1 MKDEIKTA
9 RRIFAFFLWIVF
21 LLSNVGGAAAAEYGD
36 VTVTMSSL
44 SGGES
49 THGYAEYVVT
59 ITNKSPRRRVLTL
72 SLPARGYSRGG
83 GLDSLTRTVAVEP
96 GAVAKVS
103 LWQPALSLNGASA
116 LGVTIDG
123 VEMEENIPSV
133 GIAHGNGYWR
143 ERPLLL
149 MSQGASKAGLQGEFT
164 SVLSNILR
172 ARTTPTVKPPPV
184 KTPPVKPATTKPTAK
199 PPVKPAPAGGTE
211 TTGAAPPPPPA
222 PVEQVYSPGAEVEG
236 GGTVTAP
243 VAGTAVPTIPAPVPV
258 ENEPVNGT
266 DAQPASPDEKTVSA
280 KLLTMISGY
289 SQLEVSFTQAEIPVA
304 EWSDSW
310 RSYSRFDGV
319 ALTADEFRSLPGPVR
334 EGLRDWVGA
343 GGALLIL
350 GEAPLPAEWAPTSAK
365 DMPIATDH
373 SRFGEVMTTGGK
385 SLKDLSGDE
394 WVGIWLALHR
404 TLQPWQRS
412 MSPSDANRE
421 FPVVDNFAIPLRGL
435 FVLILLFVII
445 IGPVNFWLLNRFKKR
460 MFMLVTIPACA
471 FVASV
476 GVSGFALLSEGVS
489 GKSRSASFTV
499 LDEPLRRATTFGV
512 EAFYAPLTPGGGLHF
527 DAGTELTPILQP
539 YSSDGVSRSID
550 WTTDQHLRQGWV
562 VSRVPSHFLLR
573 KVESRR
579 ERLTIINEP
588 DGRVTVV
595 NSLGAGI
602 TELTLM
608 DARGNLHQ
616 GKNIGAGA
624 RVTLTAGGQK
634 LPNRS
639 DELRKLYQENFVAS
653 LNDLTSINGRTLY
666 LLAPNRYVAVLEG
679 APFIE
684 NSPLKGGSK
693 KAASVVLGISGGDG
707 Q

>member
-9 RRIFAFFLWIVF
+9 RRIFAFFLWLVF
-21 LLSNVGGAAAAEYGD
+21 LLSNVSGAGAAEYGD

-96 GAVAKVS
+96 GTVAKVS
-103 LWQPALSLNGASA
+103 LWQPALSLNGAAA
-116 LGVTIDG
+116 LGVSIDG
-123 VEMEENIPSV
+123 VEMEENVPGT

-164 SVLSNILR
+164 SVLSTILR
-172 ARTTPTVKPPPV
+172 ARTTPPVKTPPV
-184 KTPPVKPATTKPTAK
+184 KTPPVKPATTTKPTAK
-199 PPVKPAPAGGTE
+199 PPVKPATVTGGGTP
-211 TTGAAPPPPPA
+211 GATPPA

-243 VAGTAVPTIPAPVPV
+243 VAGTAVPAIPAPVPV
-258 ENEPVNGT
+258 ETEPVNGP
-266 DAQPASPDEKTVSA
+266 DQPPASPDEKTISP
-280 KLLTMISGY
+280 KLLTLIAGY

-350 GEAPLPAEWAPTSAK
+350 GDASLSPDWSPAKAT
-365 DMPIATDH
+365 DLPIATDN
-373 SRFGEVMTTGGK
+373 SRFGEVMSTGGK

-489 GKSRSASFTV
+489 GKSRAASFTV

-608 DARGNLHQ
+608 DAKGNLHQ

-624 RVTLTAGGQK
+624 RVTLTAGGSK
-634 LPNRS
+634 LPARNG
-639 DELRKLYQENFVAS
+639 ELRKLYQENFVSS
-653 LNDLTSINGRTLY
+653 LNDLTSINGRALY
-666 LLAPNRYVAVLEG
+666 QLAPNRYVAFLEG

-684 NSPLKGGSK
+684 NNPLKGGSK
-693 KAASVVLGISGGDG
+693 RAASVVLGISGGEG

>member
-1 MKDEIKTA
+1 MRDEIKVG
-9 RRIFAFFLWIVF
+9 RRFFAFFLLLVF
-21 LLSNVGGAAAAEYGD
+21 LLSNVVGAGAAEFGD
-36 VTVTMSSL
+36 VTVTMNAL

-49 THGYAEYVVT
+49 THGYAEYIVT

-103 LWQPALSLNGASA
+103 LWQPALSVNGAAA
-116 LGVTIDG
+116 LGVAIDG
-123 VEMEENIPSV
+123 TEMQENVPGV
-133 GIAHGNGYWR
+133 GISHGNGYWR
-143 ERPLLL
+143 DRPLLL

-164 SVLSNILR
+164 TVLSNILK
-172 ARTTPTVKPPPV
+172 ARSTPPV
-184 KTPPVKPATTKPTAK
+184 KTPPVKTSPVKPTTKPAAK
-199 PPVKPAPAGGTE
+199 PPVKSGSGT
-211 TTGAAPPPPPA
+211 GSGSPPPA

-243 VAGTAVPTIPAPVPV
+243 ATAVPAIPAPVTQ
-258 ENEPVNGT
+258 EPVNEG
-266 DAQPASPDEKTVSA
+266 DGQPVSPDEKTVSPQLQTLIA
-280 KLLTMISGY
+280 GY
-289 SQLEVSFTQAEIPVA
+289 SQLEVTFTQAEIPVA

-310 RSYSRFDGV
+310 RSYSRYDCV
-319 ALTADEFRSLPGPVR
+319 AMTSDEFKSLPGPVR
-334 EGLRDWVGA
+334 DALRDWVGA
-343 GGALLIL
+343 GGALLLL
-350 GEAPLPAEWAPTSAK
+350 GDSALAADWSGADPATF
-365 DMPIATDH
+365 PISTIN
-373 SRFGEVMTTGGK
+373 SRFGEVMMTGGK

-421 FPVVDNFAIPLRGL
+421 FPVVENFAIPLRGL

-460 MFMLVTIPACA
+460 MLMLVTIPACA

-489 GKSRSASFTV
+489 GKSRAASFTV

-512 EAFYAPLTPGGGLHF
+512 EAFYAPLTPGGGLRF
-527 DAGTELTPILQP
+527 EAGTELTPILQP
-539 YSSDGVSRSID
+539 YSNDGVSRSID
-550 WTTDQHLRQGWV
+550 WTTDQHLKQGWI

-595 NSLGAGI
+595 NGLGAGI
-602 TELTLM
+602 TELTLL
-608 DARGNLHQ
+608 DAKGNPHRGQ
-616 GKNIGAGA
+616 NIGAGA
-624 RVTLTAGGQK
+624 RVTLTAGGPK
-634 LPNRS
+634 PPTRTG
-639 DELRKLYQENFVAS
+639 ELRRLYQENFVSS
-653 LNDLTSINGRTLY
+653 LNDLNSISARALY
-666 LLAPNRYVAVLEG
+666 LLAPNRYVAVLDG

-684 NSPLKGGSK
+684 NNALRGGSK
-693 KAASVVLGISGGDG
+693 KAAGVVLGIAGGDG